1 MYAKT
6 YTHISWLVGI
16 PEIDIA
22 MRRYTWYM
30 NRLATFN
37 ARKTDTFQILKK
49 INIKS
54 FFLY

>member
-6 YTHISWLVGI
+6 YTHISWLVRI

-22 MRRYTWYM
+22 MRRYTWHM
-30 NRLATFN
+30 DRLATFN